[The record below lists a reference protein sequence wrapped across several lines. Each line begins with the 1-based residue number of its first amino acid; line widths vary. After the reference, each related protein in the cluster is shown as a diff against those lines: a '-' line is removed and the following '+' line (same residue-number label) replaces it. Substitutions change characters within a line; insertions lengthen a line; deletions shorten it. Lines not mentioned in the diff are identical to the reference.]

1 MRTGAWT
8 HKYARGVAAPSPR
21 RFGRDTRVSASAGR
35 EVGLGE
41 PFILPSSPKLTTND
55 GKAYLTLVIC
65 RGSRIGCNTDEFA
78 GDTHATTA
86 QFEFAGD
93 RPSPASAWQAH
104 LALQIIARPLT
115 GLRSCVYENA
125 SNLG

>member
-65 RGSRIGCNTDEFA
+65 RGSRVGCNTDEFA
-78 GDTHATTA
+78 GDT
-86 QFEFAGD
+86 
-93 RPSPASAWQAH
+93 PAVQLSLNSQA
-104 LALQIIARPLT
+104 T
-115 GLRSCVYENA
+115 GLRQLRRGKHIWRCRS
-125 SNLG
+125 